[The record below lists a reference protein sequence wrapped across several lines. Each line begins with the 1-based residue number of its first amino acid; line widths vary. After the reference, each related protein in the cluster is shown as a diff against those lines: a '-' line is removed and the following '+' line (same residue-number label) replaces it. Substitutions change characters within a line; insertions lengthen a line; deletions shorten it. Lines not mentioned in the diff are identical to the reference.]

1 MLYLGIDL
9 HLRQMTVSLRNE
21 GGDVLIRRQVSTRW
35 PKLTEFRAQ
44 LAQTTTGDEKY
55 VAVVEVCGFHDW
67 LVKWLH
73 RDPRCHMVLVV
84 QPLGRSAVK
93 TDPRDANALSEL
105 LWLNRGRL
113 LRGERVRGVRTVH
126 QPDEKQQADRRLTQ
140 LRERLVWRRTQTIN
154 QIHKIL
160 RRNNLEW
167 DRPTKTFQTCKVIRW
182 LRGMRLNPMDR
193 LAMNQL
199 LVQWKLWEEQLLEV
213 DKRITS
219 RFLANRDAQL
229 LATIP
234 GVNAFIALAIAS
246 RIAPI
251 ERFPHGRSL
260 ANFLGLTP
268 GCRSSGETERPG
280 SITKAG
286 SRLVRSLIGQIIV
299 HLLRKDAAVRTW
311 YQRIKRRR
319 GSRIARVAVMRRTAA
334 IMQRMLSKGEPW
346 RAEKVDSV
354 TSETEDKPQRVQ
366 PRRRQKTVPSALMER
381 RTESSISDTGSS
393 SLPAGGEVARCPA

>member
-1 MLYLGIDL
+1 
-9 HLRQMTVSLRNE
+9 
-21 GGDVLIRRQVSTRW
+21 
-35 PKLTEFRAQ
+35 
-44 LAQTTTGDEKY
+44 LAQAAADDEKY

-67 LVKWLH
+67 LVQWLR
-73 RDPRCHMVLVV
+73 RDPRCHRVLVV

-93 TDPRDANALSEL
+93 TDRRDAHALSEL
-105 LWLNRGRL
+105 LWINRERL
-113 LRGERVRGVRTVH
+113 LRGERVHGVRTVH
-126 QPDEKQQADRRLTQ
+126 QPDDEQQADRRLTQ
-140 LRERLVWRRTQTIN
+140 LRDRLVWRRTQTIN
-154 QIHKIL
+154 QVHKIL

-167 DRPTKTFQTCKVIRW
+167 DRPTKTFQTCGVIRW
-182 LRGMRLNPMDR
+182 LRGMRLNAMDR
-193 LAMNQL
+193 LAMDQL
-199 LVQWKLWEEQLLEV
+199 LEQWKLWEEQLLEV
-213 DKRITS
+213 DTRIAS

-381 RTESSISDTGSS
+381 RTESSISSTDSS
-393 SLPAGGEVARCPA
+393 SLPASGEVARCPV